1 MIMAAVD
8 LLANNPDPN
17 EEEIRAGLEG
27 NLCRCT
33 GYQNIVRAVQVG
45 VELQH
50 EFAVPVPVARAWE
63 VLLDVGTIAPCMPGA
78 VVDSVDGDSFTGQVK
93 VKVGPIAVAYAGK
106 ASFLQKDAAAHC
118 AVIEAK
124 GRETRGSGTAAAT
137 VTASMSEQG
146 DSTRVTVVTDL
157 AITGRPAQFGRG
169 VMTDVGTKL
178 IGQFAD
184 CVATTIAESGSAGPA
199 ARPSTAL
206 PGGDAG
212 DGRPPT
218 RPTAE
223 AIDLVTVAGGS
234 VRRLA
239 PAAVAVGLLIG
250 WVVIRSL
257 RRRRV

>member
-1 MIMAAVD
+1 
-8 LLANNPDPN
+8 
-17 EEEIRAGLEG
+17 
-27 NLCRCT
+27 
-33 GYQNIVRAVQVG
+33 
-45 VELQH
+45 
-50 EFAVPVPVARAWE
+50 
-63 VLLDVGTIAPCMPGA
+63 
-78 VVDSVDGDSFTGQVK
+78 
-93 VKVGPIAVAYAGK
+93 
-106 ASFLQKDAAAHC
+106 
-118 AVIEAK
+118 
-124 GRETRGSGTAAAT
+124 
-137 VTASMSEQG
+137 
-146 DSTRVTVVTDL
+146 
-157 AITGRPAQFGRG
+157 
-169 VMTDVGTKL
+169 MTDVGTKL